1 MMLIVWKL
9 LGAFTEFEFIIII
22 IIIII
27 ISPFSD
33 FCSYF
38 FLLATTSDLHI
49 QEAVR
54 RRPTKSIGLDDVPGF
69 IINGRLTLSVP
80 ALKYICNLSVSQKH
94 FTTHCK
100 QSLIVPAYKTGNS
113 TSVKNYVPISLVNN
127 CFKAC

>member
-22 IIIII
+22 
-27 ISPFSD
+27 SPISD
-33 FCSYF
+33 FCSDF
-38 FLLATTSDLHI
+38 SLLVPTSDLHI

-69 IINGRLTLSVP
+69 IISGRLTLLVP

-94 FTTHCK
+94 FPTHC
-100 QSLIVPAYKTGNS
+100 
-113 TSVKNYVPISLVNN
+113 
-127 CFKAC
+127 CACL